1 MAQLKKRGLT
11 LTGRLETDNVSFY
24 TKKGKI
30 IMRSATTKQ
39 PPRRTRGQFISR
51 QRVAHNIGLWKRL
64 KHDVKPMFTNSEN
77 IYGRFCSLMHK
88 CPVVFLTKEALRNG
102 ATLLLPGMTVS
113 DGILADIGYHIG
125 VAEGSPALFTNLKVA
140 EEWDGQPNGTDMVA
154 ALCRFNTDFRT
165 GDVLRLYTLR
175 QVIEN
180 MIPKVYIEVENLT
193 IDYGETIVGFRGV
206 ELRSVDGCLVLAGST
221 FANTSA
227 GWALVHISGNKC
239 STQTV
244 VTHCTLYEQYT
255 TEEAMAVAADS
266 YGGLTLPGM
275 ITPDTD

>member
-1 MAQLKKRGLT
+1 
-11 LTGRLETDNVSFY
+11 
-24 TKKGKI
+24 
-30 IMRSATTKQ
+30 
-39 PPRRTRGQFISR
+39 
-51 QRVAHNIGLWKRL
+51 
-64 KHDVKPMFTNSEN
+64 
-77 IYGRFCSLMHK
+77 
-88 CPVVFLTKEALRNG
+88 
-102 ATLLLPGMTVS
+102 
-113 DGILADIGYHIG
+113 
-125 VAEGSPALFTNLKVA
+125 
-140 EEWDGQPNGTDMVA
+140 
-154 ALCRFNTDFRT
+154 
-165 GDVLRLYTLR
+165 
-175 QVIEN
+175 

-193 IDYGETIVGFRGV
+193 IEYGETIVGFRGA

-221 FANTSA
+221 FADTSA